1 MPPMTIQETTVEK
14 RYASIRYRGK
24 PVEIRYRYDSEAERW
39 TASSPNVPSLFTEGD
54 SIEEIEREL
63 PDITELIVDTE
74 RRHGRAGSFSKRKGD
89 RR

>member
-1 MPPMTIQETTVEK
+1 MTIQGTPVEK

-24 PVEIRYRYDSEAERW
+24 PVEVRYRYDSGAERW
-39 TASSPNVPSLFTEGD
+39 VASSPNVPLLITEGD

-63 PDITELIVDTE
+63 PDIMELIVDTE

-89 RR
+89 QR